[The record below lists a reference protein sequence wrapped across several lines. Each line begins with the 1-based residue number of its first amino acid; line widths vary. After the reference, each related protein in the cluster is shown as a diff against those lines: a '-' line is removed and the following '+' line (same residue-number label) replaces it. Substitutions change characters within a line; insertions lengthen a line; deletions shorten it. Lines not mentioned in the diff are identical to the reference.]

1 MMYNFL
7 QKKTVRWFLLCCL
20 FFSCISQWAAAQS
33 AKRGTLNK
41 KAFCF
46 YYNWYGNPQHD
57 GKYVHWAHGIMKQ
70 NAADTTSGFIP
81 GGDNIATNFYPQL
94 GTYSSNDPVTVRRHM
109 QMIEKAGIGT
119 IVLTWWGQNHFTASS
134 VRLIMDEAAK
144 KGIRVAFHIEPFG
157 GRTAKAT
164 REAVEYLIDTYGSHP
179 AFYRSQEQG
188 NKPLFFIYDSYLIKP
203 EEWTSLLQPN
213 GSISIRN
220 TAYDAIM
227 IGLWLS
233 ESAKDFLLTSGFDG
247 FYTYFASTGFTQGSN
262 PDNWNKMARWAEEN
276 NKLFIPCVGPGYID
290 TRVRPWNNRTT
301 RDRKKGNYY
310 DQMFAKAIES
320 KAPYI
325 AITSFN
331 EWHEGTQIEPAVP
344 FQSPSFNYLDY
355 APLKPDHY
363 LKQTKHWLKKF
374 HSSGKPQ
381 SAVKKETLKVLS
393 YNIHHCN
400 LPGKPGLIDVDAIV
414 RTIKAQQ
421 PDIVA
426 LQEVDVF
433 TGRSG
438 KLDQAK
444 EIAGK
449 LGLNVSFG
457 KAIDYDGGEYGLA
470 ILSKYALQEVEVF
483 RLPSDPSTKGEP
495 RIFVTAKIKLPS
507 GQMVRLGNTHLDAQR
522 DSVNREMQVAE
533 ILRIA
538 RSETLPFIIA
548 GDFNAAPDSHVIQ
561 LLDSQFTRTCR
572 PCASTI
578 PSVNPTKAIDFIA
591 YAGREQFRVMS
602 HEVIQEPYASDHL
615 PVLST
620 VQIISSSSLK

>member
-1 MMYNFL
+1 MMYNFS

-33 AKRGTLNK
+33 AKGGTLNE

-94 GTYSSNDPVTVRRHM
+94 GTYSSNDPVTIRRHM
-109 QMIEKAGIGT
+109 KMIEKAGIGT
-119 IVLTWWGQNHFTASS
+119 IVLTWWGKNHFTASS
-134 VRLIMDEAAK
+134 VKLIMDEASK
-144 KGIRVAFHIEPFG
+144 KGIMVAFHIEPFG
-157 GRTAKAT
+157 GRTAKST
-164 REAVEYLIDTYGSHP
+164 REAIEYLTDTYGRHP
-179 AFYRSQEQG
+179 AFYRSREKG
-188 NKPLFFIYDSYLIKP
+188 NKPFFFIYDSYLTKA

-213 GSISIRN
+213 GSITIRN
-220 TAYDAIM
+220 TPYDAIM

-233 ESAKDFLLTSGFDG
+233 ESAKDFLLTAGFDG
-247 FYTYFASTGFTQGSN
+247 FYTYFASTGFTQGST
-262 PDNWNKMARWAEEN
+262 PANWNKMSQWAAEN

-290 TRVRPWNNRTT
+290 TRIRPWNNRTT
-301 RDRKKGNYY
+301 RDREKGNYY
-310 DQMFAKAIES
+310 DHMFAKAIES

-331 EWHEGTQIEPAVP
+331 EWHEGTQIEPALP
-344 FQSPSFNYLDY
+344 FKSPSFNYLDY

-363 LKQTKHWLKKF
+363 LKQTKRWLKKF
-374 HSSGKPQ
+374 HSTAKPQ
-381 SAVKKETLKVLS
+381 STEKKETLKVLS

-400 LPGKPGLIDVDAIV
+400 PPGKPGLIDVDAIA

-438 KLDQAK
+438 KINQAR
-444 EIAGK
+444 EIAEK
-449 LGLNVSFG
+449 LGLNFSFG
-457 KAIDYDGGEYGLA
+457 KAIDFDGGDYGIA
-470 ILSKYALQEVEVF
+470 ILSKYALHDFTVF
-483 RLPSDPSTKGEP
+483 RLPSNPSTKGEP
-495 RIFVTAKIKLPS
+495 RIFVTAKIALPS
-507 GQMVRLGNTHLDAQR
+507 GQMVRLGNTHLDAQL

-572 PCASTI
+572 PCAPTI

-591 YAGREQFRVMS
+591 YMGRAQFRVMS
-602 HEVIQEPYASDHL
+602 HEVIPEPYASDHL

-620 VQIISSSSLK
+620 LQFISSSFLK